1 MRRCR
6 DRADMAGREEPCYPL
21 INEDRSL
28 PPRRTGRADLPRGCR
43 SIASGTSTRAHR
55 HRAESE
61 AARGGLHLGARSP
74 AVRVPRRLGGHRR
87 YPLPPYRHVH
97 AARCAGCARW
107 SDTGR
112 AGLDEDIPILQRRH
126 PPRTLGGRVG
136 DIGQQ
141 VEGEAVLAGKQ
152 PATFFLKR
160 RPDGTYVI
168 VGMAQG
174 HYVIEAPSGRTTERR
189 TLRPLRI
196 DALVPRLGHT
206 LGEPDAARVAVT
218 GKTIAEVRALIA
230 KERANAR

>member
-1 MRRCR
+1 MRIGASRPAALVALICLAGVVLLPAE
-6 DRADMAGREEPCYPL
+6 RALALTAIELSLKQLVAASTLVLEARPSESLGVWEDTDGIRSRRIVTYTRLDVLDVLDGRTPGEP
-21 INEDRSL
+21 
-28 PPRRTGRADLPRGCR
+28 
-43 SIASGTSTRAHR
+43 
-55 HRAESE
+55 
-61 AARGGLHLGARSP
+61 
-74 AVRVPRRLGGHRR
+74 VWV
-87 YPLPPYRHVH
+87 
-97 AARCAGCARW
+97 
-107 SDTGR
+107 
-112 AGLDEDIPILQRRH
+112 
-126 PPRTLGGRVG
+126 RTLGGRVG